1 MTAYADNKGMSANGD
16 NLWADCLGIDL
27 EELAREHP
35 NHPDQLRLKRIITR
49 ESESYW
55 ARERFLARLE
65 DSAKTVM
72 PHTITEPKK
81 IRKKRAKVV
90 RYEFTEKQ
98 LQIARAVLDAH
109 NPL

>member
-1 MTAYADNKGMSANGD
+1 MNSYSDNI
-16 NLWADCLGIDL
+16 WADCLGIDL

-65 DSAKTVM
+65 GSAKTVM
-72 PHTITEPKK
+72 PHTITQPEK
-81 IRKKRAKVV
+81 IRKKRAKIV
-90 RYEFTEKQ
+90 RYDFTEKQ